1 MMKPRAV
8 RSKPEKAD
16 TVTKAPASE
25 AGSAFW
31 RRFAPKH
38 PGHAPKYLQ
47 LRDAVLAG
55 IREGFWSL
63 GDRLPAEKD
72 LALATGLSLG
82 TVQKAYR
89 ELVQD
94 GVVDRRQGRAG
105 SFVNREPRPVDTVWH
120 FLFSDERRENFFPVF
135 PQVDRVHRHSNRGSW
150 SMHLQWAEGE
160 MVQIDRIVDIGHEF
174 LVYSQFIIDARV
186 YDQARK
192 GKTTA
197 LEGINLRRELNLS
210 VQRMT
215 YDIRIEQLPS
225 HICSKICV
233 SAKTIGMVVEIFSSA
248 NPANN
253 GSFQRIFIPRTQ
265 FFMRIESQA
274 PRSA

>member
-1 MMKPRAV
+1 MTKLRVPRAMQDG
-8 RSKPEKAD
+8 AD
-16 TVTKAPASE
+16 TLTKAPASQ
-25 AGSAFW
+25 AAYDFW
-31 RRFAPKH
+31 RRFAPKD
-38 PGHAPKYLQ
+38 PGQSPKYLQ

-55 IREGFWSL
+55 IRDGYWSL
-63 GDRLPAEKD
+63 GDRLPPEKD

-94 GVVDRRQGRAG
+94 GAVDRRQGRAG
-105 SFVNREPRPVDTVWH
+105 SFVNREPRQVDTVWH

-135 PQVDRVHRHSNRGSW
+135 PQVDRIHRHRNRGSW
-150 SMHLQWAEGE
+150 SLHMQWVEDE
-160 MVQIDRIVDIGHEF
+160 VVEIDRIVDIGHEF

-192 GKTTA
+192 DKETA
-197 LEGINLRRELNLS
+197 LEGVNLRRELNLN

-215 YDIRIEQLPS
+215 YDIRIETLPRD
-225 HICSKICV
+225 ICSKIGV
-233 SAKTIGMVVEIFSSA
+233 EAKMTGMVVDIFSSA
-248 NPANN
+248 SPAHF
-253 GSFQRIFIPRTQ
+253 GSFQRIFVPRTQ
-265 FFMRIESQA
+265 FFMRIDTQA